1 MPGIEAVDVA
11 LPTLPSEGAVN
22 TTLTVVALSPRV
34 AKSIAARVSPH
45 ASLPSV
51 SSTHR
56 APPRPEP

>member
-1 MPGIEAVDVA
+1 MDVA